1 MTAIVGI
8 DPRTGE
14 PVGDGVPETTPEHL
28 DQLLTAAAQAAEAFA
43 GSEPAVRAGLL
54 RALADA
60 LDAQAAPLA
69 ELAGRETGLPAARLI
84 GEVARTS
91 FQLRLF
97 AEVVDDGGYLEATLD
112 SADPGAAP
120 APRPDLRRMLEP
132 LGPVLV
138 FAASNFPFA
147 FSVLGGDTASALAA
161 GCPVVVK
168 AHGSHPALSAEVGR
182 LAATVIADLGLPA
195 GVFGLVFGVAIG
207 GAAVQ
212 DPRITACGFTGSTT
226 GGRALFDLAVGRPD
240 PIPFYG
246 ELGSINPT
254 VVTPD
259 AVAARG
265 AEIVAGYVGSFTLG
279 GGQFCTKPGLLFLP
293 RGHGLEARL
302 AEAVAAVAATP
313 MLDARIRDR
322 FVTGTGELGERAD
335 VRTLTSDD
343 AAASAKSEAKAG
355 AWAAPR
361 LFLTDTAAVL
371 ADPATLIEEHFG
383 PSSLIVEYD
392 DPAALLAALGS
403 IEGSLTATL
412 QAQDDD
418 AFGLDAV
425 LRVLRRRV
433 GRVIYNGWPTG
444 VAVAWAMQHG
454 GPWPSTTSA
463 GHTSVGATAIRRWVR
478 PVCYQSLPHSLLP
491 EALQDGNPWRLP
503 RRLDGVLTLP

>member
-1 MTAIVGI
+1 MTAITGT

-14 PVGDGVPETTPEHL
+14 PVGDGVPETTPDQL
-28 DQLLTAAAQAAEAFA
+28 DQLLGAAQQAGEAF
-43 GSEPAVRAGLL
+43 GRSQPAVRAGLL
-54 RALADA
+54 RGLAGA
-60 LDAQAAPLA
+60 LDAQVTPLA
-69 ELAGRETGLPAARLI
+69 ELAGRETGLPNGRLV
-84 GEVARTS
+84 GEIARTS

-97 AEVVDDGGYLEATLD
+97 AEVVEDGGYLEATLD
-112 SADPGAAP
+112 SADPDVP
-120 APRPDLRRMLEP
+120 VAPRPDLRRILEP

-138 FAASNFPFA
+138 FSASNFPFA

-182 LAATVIADLGLPA
+182 LAATVVAELGLPA
-195 GVFGLVFGVAIG
+195 GIFSVIFGVAAG
-207 GAAVQ
+207 SDALQ
-212 DPRITACGFTGSTT
+212 DPRITACGFTGSNT
-226 GGRALFDLAVGRPD
+226 GGRALFDLAAGRPA

-254 VVTPD
+254 VVSPD

-293 RGHGLEARL
+293 RGHGLEEQL
-302 AEAVAAVAATP
+302 ADAVAAVAAVP
-313 MLDARIRDR
+313 MLDERIRDR
-322 FVTGTGELGERAD
+322 FVSGTGELGERAD
-335 VRTLTSDD
+335 VRTLASTD
-343 AAASAKSEAKAG
+343 ASNEAG
-355 AWAAPR
+355 AWAGPR
-361 LFLTDTAAVL
+361 LYLTDTAAVL
-371 ADPATLIEEHFG
+371 ADPAALTEEHFG

-392 DPAALLAALGS
+392 GLDALLAALGA

-418 AFGLDAV
+418 NLDLAAV
-425 LRVLRRRV
+425 LQVLRRQV

-478 PVCYQSLPHSLLP
+478 PVCYQSLPQGLLP
-491 EALQDGNPWRLP
+491 EALRDDNPWRLP
-503 RRLDGVLTLP
+503 RRLNGVLTLPQAD

>member
-1 MTAIVGI
+1 
-8 DPRTGE
+8 
-14 PVGDGVPETTPEHL
+14 
-28 DQLLTAAAQAAEAFA
+28 
-43 GSEPAVRAGLL
+43 
-54 RALADA
+54 
-60 LDAQAAPLA
+60 
-69 ELAGRETGLPAARLI
+69 
-84 GEVARTS
+84 
-91 FQLRLF
+91 
-97 AEVVDDGGYLEATLD
+97 
-112 SADPGAAP
+112 
-120 APRPDLRRMLEP
+120 MLEP

-147 FSVLGGDTASALAA
+147 FSVLGGDTASALAT
-161 GCPVVVK
+161 GSPVVVK
-168 AHGSHPALSAEVGR
+168 AHGSHPGLSAEVGR
-182 LAATVIADLGLPA
+182 LAARVVAESGLPPGTFA
-195 GVFGLVFGVAIG
+195 VIFGVDIG
-207 GAAVQ
+207 SSALQ
-212 DPRITACGFTGSTT
+212 DPRIKACGFTGSTT
-226 GGRALFDLAVGRPD
+226 GGRALFDLAVARPD

-302 AEAVAAVAATP
+302 AEAVGALAAAP
-313 MLDARIRDR
+313 LLDARIRDR
-322 FVTGTGELGERAD
+322 FVAGTDDLGSHSG
-335 VRTLTSDD
+335 VRTVAAGDD
-343 AAASAKSEAKAG
+343 PAGSG

-361 LFLTDTAAVL
+361 LFLTGTPAVL
-371 ADPATLIEEHFG
+371 ADPATLTEEHFG
-383 PSSLIVEYD
+383 PASLIVEYD
-392 DPAALLAALGS
+392 DLDGLLAALSS

-418 AFGLDAV
+418 TFALDAV
-425 LRVLRRRV
+425 LTVLRQRA

-463 GHTSVGATAIRRWVR
+463 GHTSVGATSIRRWLR
-478 PVCYQSLPHSLLP
+478 PVCYQSLPQTLLP
-491 EALQDGNPWRLP
+491 PALRDANPWHLP

>member
-1 MTAIVGI
+1 MTAIIGI
-8 DPRTGE
+8 DPRTGD
-14 PVGDGVPETTPEHL
+14 PVGDGVPETTSEQL
-28 DQLLTAAAQAAEAFA
+28 DEILAAAAAAA
-43 GSEPAVRAGLL
+43 GPFGATAPAVRASLL
-54 RALADA
+54 RGLADA
-60 LDAQAAPLA
+60 LDAQVTPLA
-69 ELAGRETGLPAARLI
+69 ELAGRETGLPSGRLT

-97 AEVVDDGGYLEATLD
+97 AEVVEDGGYLEAILD
-112 SADPGAAP
+112 PADPKAAP

-147 FSVLGGDTASALAA
+147 FSVLGGDTASALAT
-161 GCPVVVK
+161 GSPVVVK
-168 AHGSHPALSAEVGR
+168 AHGSHPALSVEVGR
-182 LAATVIADLGLPA
+182 LASAVVAELGLPA
-195 GVFGLVFGVAIG
+195 GVFGLVSGVAAG
-207 GAAVQ
+207 SSAVQ
-212 DPRITACGFTGSTT
+212 DPRIKACGFTGSTT

-265 AEIVAGYVGSFTLG
+265 AEIVTGYVGSFTLG

-293 RGHGLEARL
+293 RGHGLEGLL
-302 AEAVAAVAATP
+302 AEAVGGVAAAP
-313 MLDARIRDR
+313 LLDARIRDR
-322 FVTGTGELGERAD
+322 FVSGTASLGERPD
-335 VRTLTSDD
+335 VRTV
-343 AAASAKSEAKAG
+343 AAVEDPAGAG

-361 LFLTDTAAVL
+361 LFLTDAAVVL
-371 ADPATLIEEHFG
+371 DAPATLTEEHFG
-383 PSSLIVEYD
+383 PASMIVEYD
-392 DPAALLAALGS
+392 DLDGLLTALAS

-418 AFGLDAV
+418 SFGLDAV
-425 LRVLRRRV
+425 LTVLRQRV

-463 GHTSVGATAIRRWVR
+463 GHTSVGATAIRRWLR
-478 PVCYQSLPHSLLP
+478 PVCYQSLPQSLLP
-491 EALQDGNPWRLP
+491 PALQDANPWNLP
-503 RRLDGVLTLP
+503 RRIDGTLVLP

>member
-1 MTAIVGI
+1 MTVIVGI
-8 DPRTGE
+8 DPRTGD
-14 PVGDGVPETTPEHL
+14 PVGDGVPQTSPGELEL
-28 DQLLTAAAQAAEAFA
+28 VLAAAAAAAEPFA
-43 GSEPAVRAGLL
+43 GTEPAVRASLL
-54 RALADA
+54 RGLADA
-60 LDAQAAPLA
+60 LDARVQPLA
-69 ELAGRETGLPAARLI
+69 ELAGRETGLPSGRLI

-97 AEVVDDGGYLEATLD
+97 AEVVEDGGYLEAILD
-112 SADPGAAP
+112 PADPDAAP

-147 FSVLGGDTASALAA
+147 FSVLGGDTASALAT
-161 GCPVVVK
+161 GSPVVVK
-168 AHGSHPALSAEVGR
+168 AHGSHPALSVEVGR
-182 LAATVIADLGLPA
+182 LASAVVAEMGLPEGIFA
-195 GVFGLVFGVAIG
+195 VVSGVSSGSTAL
-207 GAAVQ
+207 Q
-212 DPRITACGFTGSTT
+212 DPRIKACGFTGSTT

-254 VVTPD
+254 IVTPD

-293 RGHGLEARL
+293 RGHGLAAQLTEAVG
-302 AEAVAAVAATP
+302 AVAAGP
-313 MLDARIRDR
+313 LLDARIRDR
-322 FVTGTGELGERAD
+322 FVAGTGSLGAHAA
-335 VRTLTSDD
+335 VSVLAAGSDPGG
-343 AAASAKSEAKAG
+343 AG

-361 LFLTDTAAVL
+361 LFVTDSAAVL
-371 ADPATLIEEHFG
+371 ADPATLAEEHFG
-383 PSSLIVEYD
+383 PASLIVEYD
-392 DPAALLAALGS
+392 SRETLLAALAT

-418 AFGLDAV
+418 TFDLAAV
-425 LRVLRRRV
+425 LGVLRQRV

-463 GHTSVGATAIRRWVR
+463 GHTSVGATSIRRWLR
-478 PVCYQSLPHSLLP
+478 PVCYQSLPQSLLP
-491 EALQDGNPWRLP
+491 PALQDANPWRLP
-503 RRLDGVLTLP
+503 RRLNGTLTQP

>member
-1 MTAIVGI
+1 MTAIVGT

-14 PVGDGVPETTPEHL
+14 PVGDGVPETSPKEL
-28 DQLLTAAAQAAEAFA
+28 DLLLAAAADAAGPF
-43 GSEPAVRAGLL
+43 GSSPPAVRARLL
-54 RALADA
+54 RGLADA
-60 LDAQAAPLA
+60 LDARVEPLA
-69 ELAGRETGLPAARLI
+69 ELAGRETGLPSGRLI

-97 AEVVDDGGYLEATLD
+97 AEVVEDGGYLEAILD
-112 SADPGAAP
+112 SADPSAAP
-120 APRPDLRRMLEP
+120 APRPDLRRILEP

-161 GCPVVVK
+161 GSPVVLK

-182 LAATVIADLGLPA
+182 LASGVVAELGLPT
-195 GVFGLVFGVAIG
+195 GVFAVVFGVEV
-207 GAAVQ
+207 GAAALL
-212 DPRITACGFTGSTT
+212 DRRIKACGFTGSTT

-254 VVTPD
+254 IVTPD

-293 RGHGLEARL
+293 RGHGLQTQL
-302 AEAVAAVAATP
+302 AEAVGAVTAVP
-313 MLDARIRDR
+313 LLDARIRDR
-322 FVTGTGELGERAD
+322 FVSGAGSLGSHPEVSVLAAG
-335 VRTLTSDD
+335 SDPTD
-343 AAASAKSEAKAG
+343 PG

-361 LFLTDTAAVL
+361 LFLTDAVAVR
-371 ADPATLIEEHFG
+371 ADPAPLTEEHFG
-383 PSSLIVEYD
+383 PTSLIVEYD
-392 DPAALLAALGS
+392 SLATLLDALTV

-418 AFGLDAV
+418 RFALDAV
-425 LRVLRRRV
+425 LGVLRQRV

-463 GHTSVGATAIRRWVR
+463 GHTSVGATSIRRWLR
-478 PVCYQSLPHSLLP
+478 PVCYQSLPQPLLP
-491 EALQDGNPWRLP
+491 PALQDDNLWNLP
-503 RRLDGVLTLP
+503 RRLNGTLVLP

>member
-1 MTAIVGI
+1 MSVILGI
-8 DPRTGE
+8 DPRTGD
-14 PVGDGVPETTPEHL
+14 PVGDGVPQTTAE
-28 DQLLTAAAQAAEAFA
+28 QLEVLLAAAQEAAGAFGA
-43 GSEPAVRAGLL
+43 SPPAVRSGLL

-60 LDAQAAPLA
+60 LDSNVTTLA
-69 ELAGRETGLPAARLI
+69 ELAGRETGLPSGRLV

-97 AEVVDDGGYLEATLD
+97 AEVVEEGGYLEAIID
-112 SADPGAAP
+112 SADSEAAP
-120 APRPDLRRMLEP
+120 VARPDLRRILEP

-147 FSVLGGDTASALAA
+147 FSVLGGDTASALAT
-161 GCPVVVK
+161 GSPVLVK

-182 LAATVIADLGLPA
+182 LAAAVIADLGLPTGIFA
-195 GVFGLVFGVAIG
+195 VVFGVEAG
-207 GAAVQ
+207 PEALT
-212 DPRITACGFTGSTT
+212 DHRIKACGFTGSTT

-265 AEIVAGYVGSFTLG
+265 AEIVAGYVASFTLG

-293 RGHGLEARL
+293 RGHGLDAQL
-302 AEAVAAVAATP
+302 SDAVAGLAATP

-322 FVTGTGELGERAD
+322 FVAGTGELGAHPD
-335 VRTLTSDD
+335 VSTLAPAQDPGG
-343 AAASAKSEAKAG
+343 AG

-361 LFLTDTAAVL
+361 LFRTDADAVR
-371 ADPATLIEEHFG
+371 ADPAALTEEHFG
-383 PSSLIVEYD
+383 PASLVVEYD
-392 DPAALLAALGS
+392 DLADLLAALGS

-412 QAQDDD
+412 QAEDDD
-418 AFGLDAV
+418 TFDLAAV
-425 LRVLRRRV
+425 LEALRRRA

-444 VAVAWAMQHG
+444 VAVAWAMHHG
-454 GPWPSTTSA
+454 GPWPATTNA
-463 GHTSVGATAIRRWVR
+463 GHTSVGATAIRRWLR
-478 PVCYQSLPHSLLP
+478 PVCYQSLPQALLP
-491 EALQDGNPWRLP
+491 PALQDANPWNLP
-503 RRLDGVLTLP
+503 RRLNGTLTQPT

>member
-1 MTAIVGI
+1 MTVIVGI
-8 DPRTGE
+8 DPRTGD
-14 PVGDGVPETTPEHL
+14 PVGDGVPETTAEEL
-28 DQLLTAAAQAAEAFA
+28 ERALAAAADAAGTF
-43 GSEPAVRAGLL
+43 GLSTPDVRARLL
-54 RALADA
+54 RGLADA
-60 LDAQAAPLA
+60 LDDNVGTLA
-69 ELAGRETGLPAARLI
+69 ELAGRETGLPSARLV

-97 AEVVDDGGYLEATLD
+97 AEVVEEGSYLEVTLD

-161 GCPVVVK
+161 GSPVIVK
-168 AHGSHPALSAEVGR
+168 AHGSHPALSAAVGR
-182 LAATVIADLGLPA
+182 LAATVVAELGLPT
-195 GVFGLVFGVAIG
+195 GVFAVVFGVPV
-207 GAAVQ
+207 GAQALTDTRVK
-212 DPRITACGFTGSTT
+212 ACGFTGSTA

-293 RGHGLEARL
+293 RGHGLGPEL
-302 AEAVAAVAATP
+302 AQAVAAVAAAP
-313 MLDARIRDR
+313 LLDARIRDR
-322 FVTGTGELGERAD
+322 FVTGTAELGKRAD
-335 VRTLTSDD
+335 VQTVAAVDD
-343 AAASAKSEAKAG
+343 PDGTG
-355 AWAAPR
+355 AWAAAR
-361 LFLTDTAAVL
+361 LFRTDATAVH
-371 ADPATLIEEHFG
+371 ADPEPLTEEHFG
-383 PSSLIVEYD
+383 PASLIVEYD
-392 DPAALLAALGS
+392 GLDDLIPALTS
-403 IEGSLTATL
+403 IEGSLTATV

-418 AFGLDAV
+418 TFALDAV
-425 LRVLRRRV
+425 LAVLRHRA

-444 VAVAWAMQHG
+444 VSVAWAMQHG
-454 GPWPSTTSA
+454 GPWPATTSA
-463 GHTSVGATAIRRWVR
+463 GHTSVGATAIRRWLR
-478 PVCYQSLPHSLLP
+478 PVCYQSLPQALLP
-491 EALQDGNPWRLP
+491 PALQDANPWRLP
-503 RRLDGVLTLP
+503 RRLDGTLTGPA